1 MKRQRLT
8 GTTRV
13 EESAPLV
20 LILMAGMPGA
30 GKSTVALALG
40 AEFGMP
46 VIDKD
51 VIVSAMLNEDIAG
64 DIAHPAAYRATFD
77 LVEHMLREQRLSVIV
92 DTPAVYPATLE
103 WATNLCTETDATI
116 IPVLCSADGEARYD
130 RMAAREGMRS
140 HSKGTSRRPGT
151 AREQFNHFPDN
162 TIELDTMGAEDDVTL
177 EAIAAV
183 RLRIRSEVQHSVQR
197 TAGGA

>member
-1 MKRQRLT
+1 MNRKRST
-8 GTTRV
+8 GKTQTNDP
-13 EESAPLV
+13 APPV

-51 VIVSAMLNEDIAG
+51 VVVSSLLDEGITEDM
-64 DIAHPAAYRATFD
+64 AHPVAYRVTFD
-77 LVEHMLREQRLSVIV
+77 LVEHLLREQRLSVIL
-92 DTPAVYPATLE
+92 DTPAVYPATLN
-103 WATNLCTETDATI
+103 WATNLCVQTAAVL

-130 RMAAREGMRS
+130 RMAVRQGLRS

-151 AREQFNHFPDN
+151 ARERFAHFPDD
-162 TIELDTMGAEDDVTL
+162 TIDLDTMQEVDDVVR
-177 EAIAAV
+177 EAVAAV
-183 RLRIRSEVQHSVQR
+183 RLRIGNPNVNKAE
-197 TAGGA
+197 

>member
-1 MKRQRLT
+1 MDA
-8 GTTRV
+8 
-13 EESAPLV
+13 SSLV

-51 VIVSAMLNEDIAG
+51 VVVSSLLDEDIAE

-77 LVEHMLREQRLSVIV
+77 LVEYLLRVQRLSIIV
-92 DTPAVYPATLE
+92 DTPAVYPSVLE
-103 WATNLCTETDATI
+103 WATSLCAQTDAI
-116 IPVLCSADGEARYD
+116 LIPVLCSADGEARYD
-130 RMAAREGMRS
+130 RMVAREGLRS

-151 AREQFNHFPDN
+151 ARERFDHFPDD
-162 TIELDTMGAEDDVTL
+162 TIELDTMRPVADVVR

-183 RLRIRSEVQHSVQR
+183 RLRLNCGNREVR
-197 TAGGA
+197 

>member
-1 MKRQRLT
+1 MD
-8 GTTRV
+8 TR
-13 EESAPLV
+13 ALV

-51 VIVSAMLNEDIAG
+51 VVVSSLLEEDIAE
-64 DIAHPAAYRATFD
+64 DLAHPAAYRATFD
-77 LVEHMLREQRLSVIV
+77 LAEHMLRKQRLSVIV

-103 WATNLCTETDATI
+103 WATSLCSETDATI
-116 IPVLCSADGEARYD
+116 IPVLCSADGMARHD
-130 RMAAREGMRS
+130 RMTVREGLRS

-151 AREQFNHFPDN
+151 ARERFAHLPDD
-162 TIELDTMGAEDDVTL
+162 TIELDTMAPLEDVL
-177 EAIAAV
+177 REAISQV
-183 RLRIRSEVQHSVQR
+183 RSRLANTTDHLTVE
-197 TAGGA
+197 